1 MLAMSGNV
9 PNVTTAIFCS
19 EIQIVLQFK
28 KSRFESYLTVCRGT
42 LYLTKQNIEYCG
54 TMVMVVRR
62 LDIASI
68 LYQCI
73 ILNQC
78 CSDGSRLVSLL
89 Y

>member
-1 MLAMSGNV
+1 MQIEREKERERAHVLAMSGNV

-19 EIQIVLQFK
+19 L
-28 KSRFESYLTVCRGT
+28 
-42 LYLTKQNIEYCG
+42 NIEYCG

-78 CSDGSRLVSLL
+78 CSDGSTLVSLL